1 MTISFKGLVEKYK
14 FTENKVLSILKAAQV
29 VNSKDTIDKVREREF
44 SDESIENGFKV
55 ILDYF
60 ETVVPQD
67 DFVKA
72 EELFKKHQSEKAKV
86 GKQAVVADAKSQ
98 AASTQE
104 KGAITA
110 KNSRSVSALAGTD
123 GKLIPEILIDGAT
136 ADLWIEYRDEKAA
149 DLATAISEA
158 PFKAMD
164 EAADEIHPDAVGRS
178 WRGSFLGQVS
188 EELNNPNLVQL
199 LRDKYFGKKRQ
210 G

>member
-14 FTENKVLSILKAAQV
+14 FTEDKVLSILRAAQI
-29 VNSKDTIDKVREREF
+29 VNSKDTVDKVREREF

-104 KGAITA
+104 KGAITT
-110 KNSRSVSALAGTD
+110 KNAGSVSALAETD
-123 GKLIPEILIDGAT
+123 GELIPEVLMDGAT
-136 ADLWIEYRDEKAA
+136 ADLWIEYRDKKAA
-149 DLATAISEA
+149 GLATAISEA
-158 PFKAMD
+158 PFKAID
-164 EAADEIHPDAVGRS
+164 EAADEFNPDAVG
-178 WRGSFLGQVS
+178 RGSFLGQLE
-188 EELNNPNLVQL
+188 EELDDPNLVQH
-199 LRDKYFGKKRQ
+199 LRDKYFGKKPQ